1 MKRKTTIILTIA
13 ALLGLTG
20 VLYAAHLQFFSL
32 DLDPQGET
40 GPIGVAAAPT
50 DLITPTHRTAT
61 NVPLMNVNSIGCD
74 GSVTLLTQ
82 IPSIPGCYE
91 RYVAIAPLVSAN
103 AGFTPRDF
111 FITSGPTIYQLRP
124 PNPLTT

>member
-20 VLYAAHLQFFSL
+20 VLYAAHLHFSRLHL
-32 DLDPQGET
+32 DTQGQP
-40 GPIGVAAAPT
+40 GPMGAAAPPT
-50 DLITPTHRTAT
+50 DLTATKNSTAT

-91 RYVAIAPLVSAN
+91 RYVAIAPLV
-103 AGFTPRDF
+103 
-111 FITSGPTIYQLRP
+111 
-124 PNPLTT
+124 